1 MHSIDFRHCP
11 CKQAYPLMPVWMQD
25 ADWVIGQELGRGAN
39 AAVFAASHPCFPD
52 IVLKKGYL
60 EDLEAEAHK
69 MWVAQHP
76 SLVRILGTVSTTEE
90 DPSNGFPL
98 VYLA

>member
-1 MHSIDFRHCP
+1 MG
-11 CKQAYPLMPVWMQD
+11 
-25 ADWVIGQELGRGAN
+25 DWAGAWAGAN